1 MRRATWESCII
12 LLGVEFERIKK
23 TCTIIMNQMS
33 NIEEVFKVFE
43 MKKCKQMRIPFDA
56 NSKLLKPS
64 DEDFENISKEK

>member
-1 MRRATWESCII
+1 
-12 LLGVEFERIKK
+12 
-23 TCTIIMNQMS
+23 MNQMS